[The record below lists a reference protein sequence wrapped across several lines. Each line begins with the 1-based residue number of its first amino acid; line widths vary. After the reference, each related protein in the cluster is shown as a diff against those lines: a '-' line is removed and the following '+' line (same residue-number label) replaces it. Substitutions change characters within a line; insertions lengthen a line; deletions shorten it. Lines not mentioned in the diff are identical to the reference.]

1 MSRDDLKQGT
11 NQVSITFT
19 APGVASLN
27 PVTYETEYS
36 EGAII
41 VTAGNFINLSPAQI
55 SVRQQVQDDSKYKL
69 NIDDTAENRTITS
82 VYSATIDGIV
92 YNINGQPKHP
102 QFSNAWINVYI
113 SKKEL

>member
-11 NQVSITFT
+11 TQISITFS
-19 APGVASLN
+19 APGVASID
-27 PVTYETEYS
+27 PITYETIYS
-36 EGAII
+36 EGATI
-41 VTAGNFINLSPAQI
+41 VTTGNIITLSPAQV
-55 SVRQQVQDDSKYKL
+55 SVRQQVQDDSRYKL

-82 VYSATIDGIV
+82 VYTATIDGIV